1 MSRRIVAAGL
11 AGAACLLVLAGSP
24 GAAYAGQGSQS
35 AAAGRIYKWTDEKGV
50 THYGEAIP
58 AEYRDQAAAEMSKT
72 GVTVK
77 RIDAVATP
85 EQRRAADERARLE
98 REEQKRLFEQRRRET
113 ALLNTYTSAREI
125 EDARERSLLLPQ
137 QAIRGL
143 QPRLKKAEDRLKSL
157 QDQADAIQKSG
168 KNVPEHLRDDV
179 GDQKLEVESLRA
191 DIGRYQTQ
199 IEAIKTRFDADK
211 ARYIELTQ
219 VTTR

>member
-1 MSRRIVAAGL
+1 MPRRTLAASL
-11 AGAACLLVLAGSP
+11 TLAACLLGLTGAC
-24 GAAYAGQGSQS
+24 GAAYAGQGTQT
-35 AAAGRIYKWTDEKGV
+35 AAAARIYKWTDEKGI

-58 AEYRDQAAAEMSKT
+58 AEYRDHAASEMSKS
-72 GVTVK
+72 GITVK

-85 EQRRAADERARLE
+85 EQRKAADDRARLE
-98 REEQKRLFEQRRRET
+98 REEQKRLFEQRRRDT
-113 ALLNTYTSAREI
+113 ALLNTYTSTREI
-125 EDARERSLLLPQ
+125 EDARDRSLVLPQ

-157 QDQADAIQKSG
+157 QDQTAALQKSG
-168 KNVPEHLRDDV
+168 KNVPDHLRDDI

-199 IEAIKTRFDADK
+199 IEAIKTRFEADK

-219 VTTR
+219 VSTR